1 MALLSRHGARLP
13 HSVIGALLMV
23 AAWQIVPFM
32 DTIAKHLS
40 SSYPVPQIVWARFFF
55 HFAVV
60 FPIVLWHHGAGAVRT
75 DKAGL
80 QILRGGFL
88 LTATLLFFTSISYIP
103 LANAVALVFIA
114 PVVLTAMSAFFLRE
128 KVPATRWIA
137 VSVGFFAVLIIV
149 RPGFTSFHWASLL
162 ALCTA
167 VAFSLYLLSTR
178 MLAGTAPPLVT
189 LMYQS
194 LLGVIVMSAVLP
206 FVWVTPAPM
215 DWLLMVALGAIASI
229 SHFLVIRA
237 FEFAD
242 ASTLA
247 PYNYTEIIMATVLG
261 YVVFGDFPDPWTWV
275 GMALIIAT
283 AVYISIPQKSGND
296 NPPR

>member
-1 MALLSRHGARLP
+1 MALLPRHDSRLP

-23 AAWQIVPFM
+23 ATWQIVPFM

-40 SSYPVPQIVWARFFF
+40 SSYPILQIVYARFFF

-60 FPIVLWHHGAGAVRT
+60 FPVVVWRHGAGAVRT

-88 LTATLLFFTSISYIP
+88 LMATLLFFTSISYIP

-114 PVVLTAMSAFFLRE
+114 PVILTAMSALLLRE
-128 KVPATRWIA
+128 KVPATQWIA
-137 VSVGFFAVLIIV
+137 VSVGFIAVLIIV

-167 VAFSLYLLSTR
+167 VAFSRYLLSTR

-189 LMYQS
+189 LMYES
-194 LLGVIVMSAVLP
+194 LLGVIATSATLP
-206 FVWVTPAPM
+206 FVRVAPAAM
-215 DWLLMVALGAIASI
+215 VWLLMVTLGVIAAV
-229 SHFLVIRA
+229 SHFLVIKA

-242 ASTLA
+242 ASALA
-247 PYNYTEIIMATVLG
+247 PYNYTEIVMATALG
-261 YVVFGDFPDPWTWV
+261 YFVFGDFPDPWTWV
-275 GMALIIAT
+275 GMAPIEAT
-283 AVYISIPQKSGND
+283 AV
-296 NPPR
+296 

>member
-283 AVYISIPQKSGND
+283 AV
-296 NPPR
+296 

>member
-1 MALLSRHGARLP
+1 MLLC
-13 HSVIGALLMV
+13 
-23 AAWQIVPFM
+23 
-32 DTIAKHLS
+32 
-40 SSYPVPQIVWARFFF
+40 
-55 HFAVV
+55 
-60 FPIVLWHHGAGAVRT
+60 VLGLHHCI
-75 DKAGL
+75 
-80 QILRGGFL
+80 Q
-88 LTATLLFFTSISYIP
+88 
-103 LANAVALVFIA
+103 
-114 PVVLTAMSAFFLRE
+114 
-128 KVPATRWIA
+128 
-137 VSVGFFAVLIIV
+137 
-149 RPGFTSFHWASLL
+149 
-162 ALCTA
+162 
-167 VAFSLYLLSTR
+167 
-178 MLAGTAPPLVT
+178 
-189 LMYQS
+189 
-194 LLGVIVMSAVLP
+194 
-206 FVWVTPAPM
+206 M

>member
-1 MALLSRHGARLP
+1 MALLPRHDSRLP

-23 AAWQIVPFM
+23 ATWQIVPFM

-40 SSYPVPQIVWARFFF
+40 SSYPILQIVWARFFF

-60 FPIVLWHHGAGAVRT
+60 FPVVVWRHGAGAVRT

-88 LTATLLFFTSISYIP
+88 LMATLLFFTSISYIP

-114 PVVLTAMSAFFLRE
+114 PVILTAMSALLLRE
-128 KVPATRWIA
+128 KVPVTRWIA
-137 VSVGFFAVLIIV
+137 VSVGFIAVLIIV

-194 LLGVIVMSAVLP
+194 LLGVIAMSATLP
-206 FVWVTPAPM
+206 FVWVAPAAM
-215 DWLLMVALGAIASI
+215 DWLLMVTLGVIAAV
-229 SHFLVIRA
+229 SHFLVIKA

-242 ASTLA
+242 ASALA
-247 PYNYTEIIMATVLG
+247 PYNYTEIVMATALG
-261 YVVFGDFPDPWTWV
+261 YFVFGDFPDPWTWV
-275 GMALIIAT
+275 GMALIVAT
-283 AVYISIPQKSGND
+283 AVYISVPRSPGND
-296 NPPR
+296 ATHR

>member
-1 MALLSRHGARLP
+1 
-13 HSVIGALLMV
+13 MV

-40 SSYPVPQIVWARFFF
+40 SSYPIPQIVWARFFF

-60 FPIVLWHHGAGAVRT
+60 SPIVLWRHGPSAVHT
-75 DKAGL
+75 ENAGL

-114 PVVLTAMSAFFLRE
+114 PVVLTTMSALFLRE
-128 KVPATRWIA
+128 KVPLTRWIA
-137 VSVGFFAVLIIV
+137 VSVGFVAVLIIV

-178 MLAGTAPPLVT
+178 MLAGTAPPMVT

-194 LLGVIVMSAVLP
+194 LLGVVVMSAILP
-206 FVWVTPAPM
+206 FVWVMPTPTG
-215 DWLLMVALGAIASI
+215 WLLMVTLGAIAAV
-229 SHFLVIRA
+229 SHFLVIKA

-247 PYNYTEIIMATVLG
+247 PYNYTEIIMATLLG

-275 GMALIIAT
+275 GMALIVAT
-283 AVYISIPQKSGND
+283 AVYISIPRTSGND
-296 NPPR
+296 KFPP

>member
-1 MALLSRHGARLP
+1 
-13 HSVIGALLMV
+13 MV